1 MALKYVSVE
10 SCIDG
15 KSPKLLFLLCT
26 LRFISVY
33 FDQPRVNASSH
44 TLCTLGIKAVIIL
57 PLESL
62 VIETDIRMLLDKFHF
77 FFSLRVQSEFVP
89 KILRK
94 RRLAQ
99 HNCLWIRFYHKCL
112 RCECKLLRPISE
124 TVFSLADVYMTQSCW
139 VQLMSGSF

>member
-77 FFSLRVQSEFVP
+77 FFFFASSVRIRTENFKKEKAGTTQLSLNQ
-89 KILRK
+89 IL
-94 RRLAQ
+94 
-99 HNCLWIRFYHKCL
+99 
-112 RCECKLLRPISE
+112 P
-124 TVFSLADVYMTQSCW
+124 
-139 VQLMSGSF
+139 